1 MPRKSSKPN
10 GEGGVTT
17 PRASRRR
24 RRGTALEG
32 GLRFERRFT
41 RPGTDPFDEIEWEVR
56 DALIASDRGE
66 VIFEQKDVEIPKAWS
81 MTATNV
87 VVSKYFRGDNNTDKR
102 ERSVRQLVSRVVDTL
117 TRWGEEG
124 GYFASAQDRDAF
136 HDELVHLVLHQKM
149 AFNSPVW
156 FNVGVVDNPQCSACF
171 INSVQ
176 DSMESI
182 LDLAKTE
189 GMLFKWG
196 SGAGSNLSRIRSSR
210 EKLRG
215 GGTASGPVSFMK
227 GYDAFAGVIKS
238 GGKTRR
244 AAKMVILNADRFGLS
259 QLHQLR
265 GRVGRGEYAGACL
278 LSADPAT
285 PDGERRIEA
294 MVESNDGFEL
304 AKIDLEIRGQG
315 TVFGGTQ
322 SGAADLRLG
331 DILRD
336 HELLTSAHD
345 VAEQAVKAD
354 PNSPFVEALMHEA
367 AMLFGDSAEW
377 LTRS

>member
-41 RPGTDPFDEIEWEVR
+41 RPGTDPFDEIEWEDR

-189 GMLFKWG
+189 GIGGGQQPLADPLLPGKVARG
-196 SGAGSNLSRIRSSR
+196 RNRIRPR
-210 EKLRG
+210 LLHEGLRRLRG
-215 GGTASGPVSFMK
+215 GDQV
-227 GYDAFAGVIKS
+227 
-238 GGKTRR
+238 
-244 AAKMVILNADRFGLS
+244 
-259 QLHQLR
+259 
-265 GRVGRGEYAGACL
+265 
-278 LSADPAT
+278 
-285 PDGERRIEA
+285 
-294 MVESNDGFEL
+294 
-304 AKIDLEIRGQG
+304 RGQDPPRG
-315 TVFGGTQ
+315 QDGHPERGP
-322 SGAADLRLG
+322 SRHHGLHRL
-331 DILRD
+331 
-336 HELLTSAHD
+336 
-345 VAEQAVKAD
+345 
-354 PNSPFVEALMHEA
+354 
-367 AMLFGDSAEW
+367 
-377 LTRS
+377 